1 MFQVVFTVF
10 QGIEIILIFL
20 LLSCQVK
27 FNSLWPKGLQHAR
40 PHCPT
45 LSPGVCPGSCPLN
58 WWLHAAIS
66 SSADP
71 FSSCPQY
78 FPESESFPM
87 SQLFV
92 SGGQRIGTL
101 ASASVLLIS
110 IQSWFPLRSP
120 CSPRDLHE
128 SSPAPQFK
136 SIISSVLFILYG
148 PAFISVDDYQEG
160 QRLTDFCQENT
171 QVIVNTPFHQ
181 HKRWLYTWTLPNGQY
196 QSQID
201 YILCSQRWRSCTQSG
216 EKKKTKK
223 QKQNWRLNNHI
234 N

>member
-71 FSSCPQY
+71 FSSCPQS

-87 SQLFV
+87 SQLFA
-92 SGGQRIGTL
+92 SGGQSIGTL
-101 ASASVLLIS
+101 ASASVLLRS
-110 IQSWFPLRSP
+110 IQDWFPLRSP

-148 PAFISVDDYQEG
+148 PALISVGDYQEG

-171 QVIVNTPFHQ
+171 QVIVNTPFLNIRDDFTHEHYQ
-181 HKRWLYTWTLPNGQY
+181 MFNTKVWLITFSVAKYREAAH
-196 QSQID
+196 SQ
-201 YILCSQRWRSCTQSG
+201 G
-216 EKKKTKK
+216 KKKKK
-223 QKQNWRLNNHI
+223 KKQNWRLNTHI